1 MKEYRYDTGYYL
13 VSVLGPNILMTC
25 LLIWAVYCQIQ
36 GESSLLQKLVITI
49 VPFLLFS
56 SLLAMNQPRLITDDD
71 ETLTFYGFFQ
81 KHEYKWSEI
90 ETIRIRNFI
99 MTDKVLVRIGKDRL
113 LGGRYWLDTDSLRG
127 CRELLDKM
135 IPYDPLYER
144 YNRKK
149 MNNKA
154 ASATAKGKKR

>member
-13 VSVLGPNILMTC
+13 VSVLGPNIMMAC
-25 LLIWAVYCQIQ
+25 LLVWAIYSRVQ
-36 GESSLLQKLVITI
+36 GENGLLQQLVITI
-49 VPFLLFS
+49 VPLLLIS
-56 SLLAMNQPRLITDDD
+56 SLVAMNQPRLITDDG

-81 KHEYKWSEI
+81 KHEYKWSEVQNL
-90 ETIRIRNFI
+90 RIRRFI

-113 LGGRYWLDTDSLRG
+113 LAGRYWLDIDSLRG
-127 CRELLDKM
+127 SGELLDKM

-149 MNNKA
+149 MNKKT
-154 ASATAKGKKR
+154 ASTTAKGKKK